1 MTELVDI
8 PEGVKSALLEKGIPY
23 ETVKLAA
30 KTDLNIDCVPSDN
43 YIFVTDTDLI
53 VLSGSMTG
61 HDDDGNGKFRRK
73 TAVKAALHK
82 RVERAKFEELSYEYY
97 PLSDFDRFDV
107 EEMLSSAR
115 ITARK
120 KPTENEISYS
130 ILISNLSNTYKT
142 EAYKL
147 VRLINAQ
154 IGCEDEDEHTY
165 EDDDEK
171 EELFCPKCGR
181 RYADPDRKICPHCM
195 DRASLLKRF
204 FSYFLRYRV
213 QIVILVATLVATSLL
228 GILSP
233 YISSGFYYDE
243 VLSEDG
249 DFYGQ
254 LLLVIG
260 IILATRVLSMVVNII
275 NSLVTAVI
283 AANVVYDM
291 KKEIFGAIERLSVS
305 YFTNRQ
311 TGGLMTQVDR
321 DSRNIYSFFIDTIPY
336 MLVNICQIIG
346 IIFIMFIMS
355 WKLSL
360 ISFCVVPIAIVF
372 IRWLFTTMDKLHAK
386 RFSASRS
393 LNSLLSDVLT
403 GIRVV
408 KAFSKEEDESERF
421 RGRNVRA
428 AEADRKASNF
438 NATAFPFVNF
448 LLYLGNIF
456 ILGFG
461 GWMVIKGSLTYGSLL
476 TFISY
481 MNMIY
486 NPMVFFVDT
495 IYQMTDSINSMQRLS
510 EIMDAIPEVS
520 ESENP
525 TSLGEVEGHVQFK
538 NVEFSYEKNRK
549 IIDGISFD
557 IEPGKMI
564 GIVGHTGAGKS
575 TIANLLI
582 RLYDVL
588 SGEILIDGVN
598 VKEIPFE
605 ELRRNIAIVSQETY
619 LFMGTIKDNIKYAC
633 PDATDEEVVTA
644 SKIAG
649 AHDFIVKLPD
659 GYNTMIGRG
668 YKDLSGGERQRVSIA
683 RAILLNPKILI
694 MDEATAAMDTQ
705 TERQI
710 QSALELLTKGRTT
723 IMIAHRLSTLRDA
736 DSLIVIENGKM
747 PEFGTHAELL
757 KKHGIYFD
765 LYKMQMEALRNIGI
779 EG

>member
-1 MTELVDI
+1 
-8 PEGVKSALLEKGIPY
+8 
-23 ETVKLAA
+23 
-30 KTDLNIDCVPSDN
+30 
-43 YIFVTDTDLI
+43 
-53 VLSGSMTG
+53 
-61 HDDDGNGKFRRK
+61 HDEDEHGKFRRK
-73 TAVKAALHK
+73 KAAAGLFG
-82 RVERAKFEELSYEYY
+82 RRPEPAKFEELSYEYY

-115 ITARK
+115 ISARK
-120 KPTENEISYS
+120 KPTEDSVPYS
-130 ILISNLSNTYKT
+130 ILIANLSNTYKS

-147 VRLINAQ
+147 TRQINAK
-154 IGCEDEDEHTY
+154 IGGDGNGGDDHLY
-165 EDDDEK
+165 EDDNEK
-171 EELFCPKCGR
+171 EEMFCPKCGR

-195 DRASLLKRF
+195 DKVHILKRF
-204 FSYFLRYRV
+204 FGYFVRYRV
-213 QIVILVATLVATSLL
+213 QIAILVATLVATSLL
-228 GILSP
+228 GVLSP

-243 VLSEDG
+243 VLSEEG

-260 IILATRVLSMVVNII
+260 IILATRILSMIVHII
-275 NSLVTAVI
+275 NSLITAVI

-291 KKEIFGAIERLSVS
+291 KKEIFGSIERLSIS

-311 TGGLMTQVDR
+311 TGGLMTQIDR

-372 IRWLFTTMDKLHAK
+372 VRWLFTTMDKLHAK

-408 KAFSKEEDESERF
+408 KAFSKEDDESQRF

-428 AEADRKASNF
+428 AEADRRASNF

-510 EIMDAIPEVS
+510 EVMDAIPEVA
-520 ESENP
+520 ESEHP
-525 TSLGEVEGHVQFK
+525 TSLGEVQGHVQFK

-633 PDATDEEVVTA
+633 PGATDEEVVTA

-694 MDEATAAMDTQ
+694 MDEATAAMDTK

-710 QSALELLTKGRTT
+710 QSALELLVKGRTT